1 MFLNSLK
8 LSAMHCG
15 LLADFPTYSSL
26 NANKILQTGLEVI
39 ITDYLLREV
48 LESRKPKMFRV

>member
-8 LSAMHCG
+8 LSAMHFK
-15 LLADFPTYSSL
+15 LLADFPTFSSL

-39 ITDYLLREV
+39 L
-48 LESRKPKMFRV
+48 